1 MAEPFN
7 FNLNFAGRE
16 PDYLYSAR
24 VSDHFFTVLG
34 TPVLHGRTFL
44 PQEYRKGGAR
54 VVILSHALWTS
65 RFAGD
70 PSIVGKGLK
79 LDPGDAYT
87 VVGVMPQGLELR
99 LFNDRDRRPEPMIWM
114 PKQGFD
120 GLRARPARAGVL
132 QRHRPASTWRLGR

>member
-1 MAEPFN
+1 MTEPFN

-16 PDYLYSAR
+16 PDYIYSAR

-65 RFAGD
+65 RFTGD
-70 PSIVGKGLK
+70 PSIVGKGLM
-79 LDPGDAYT
+79 LDPGDDTRSSASC
-87 VVGVMPQGLELR
+87 R
-99 LFNDRDRRPEPMIWM
+99 RDSSC
-114 PKQGFD
+114 GS
-120 GLRARPARAGVL
+120 
-132 QRHRPASTWRLGR
+132 STIATGGRNR